1 MKYQQKSFTVPV
13 SENISQKNWDRMF
26 PGSAELRKKK
36 ERARELE
43 SEIKRH
49 RELYYNR
56 SPEISDAEFDALVDE
71 LRPLAPGSTVLKEV
85 ETPR

>member
-13 SENISQKNWDRMF
+13 SENISQENWDRMF
-26 PGSAELRKKK
+26 PGSAKLRKKK
-36 ERARELE
+36 ERTRELE
-43 SEIKRH
+43 SEITRH

-56 SPEISDAEFDALVDE
+56 FPEISDAEFDALVDE
-71 LRPLAPGSTVLKEV
+71 LRPLAPDSAVFKEV